1 MYLASGQCLDAHFRN
16 LSAANSRSVTAAFSI
31 SERYARSG
39 EDSLILVCGPPGMM
53 NHISGDKAKDR
64 SQGELT
70 GILKELGY
78 TAEMVY
84 KF

>member
-1 MYLASGQCLDAHFRN
+1 MLECKKASVIQWFLLGQ
-16 LSAANSRSVTAAFSI
+16 
-31 SERYARSG
+31 
-39 EDSLILVCGPPGMM
+39 VCGPPGMM